1 MSLLSIA
8 AILLCLA
15 GLFAW
20 VNQRYFRL
28 PATIGLMLLALLN
41 ALALLMAKQFAPAW
55 VAPAERMMT
64 SIDFDR
70 TLMQGM
76 LGYLLFAGALHV
88 DLAKLRNHRTIV
100 LLLATAGVLIT
111 AVLVGGATWLVTQ
124 VLDLDVP
131 FIYCLA
137 FGALIAPTD
146 PIAVLAI
153 LKQVGA
159 PKSIEVKLAGE
170 SLFNDGV
177 AVVVFIGLLRIAG
190 IGGPTA
196 SSPTED
202 DLTSEIVH
210 HATSMG
216 ELFLV
221 EVGGGVLLGLGLGY
235 LLVALLGSID
245 DYKTEVLLTLAGVTG
260 GYVLCTYLHFSGP
273 LAMVIAGLFIGHR
286 GRRSALSDESVRRL
300 DEFWEL
306 IDEILNAV
314 LFVLVGLE
322 VLVITLKPSFL
333 VAGFAVVPLALL
345 GRFVTVAGMAAL
357 LKTTQE
363 FTPGATRLLAWAGLR
378 GGVSV
383 ALALSLKGK
392 LPPDL
397 SGVGDLLVTMTY
409 VVVCFS
415 IIVQGLTIGL
425 LVKKLGLATG
435 AARMSHAP

>member
-1 MSLLSIA
+1 
-8 AILLCLA
+8 
-15 GLFAW
+15 
-20 VNQRYFRL
+20 
-28 PATIGLMLLALLN
+28 
-41 ALALLMAKQFAPAW
+41 
-55 VAPAERMMT
+55 
-64 SIDFDR
+64 
-70 TLMQGM
+70 
-76 LGYLLFAGALHV
+76 
-88 DLAKLRNHRTIV
+88 
-100 LLLATAGVLIT
+100 
-111 AVLVGGATWLVTQ
+111 
-124 VLDLDVP
+124 
-131 FIYCLA
+131 
-137 FGALIAPTD
+137 
-146 PIAVLAI
+146 
-153 LKQVGA
+153 
-159 PKSIEVKLAGE
+159 
-170 SLFNDGV
+170 NDGV

-260 GYVLCTYLHFSGP
+260 GYVLCTYRPFSGP

-314 LFVLVGLE
+314 LFVLIGLE

-357 LKTTQE
+357 LKGTQE

-397 SGVGDLLVTMTY
+397 SGVGGEEPV
-409 VVVCFS
+409 
-415 IIVQGLTIGL
+415 
-425 LVKKLGLATG
+425 KLGFLRGFREPTCPPPLRKVDPHGYSSIRARDSPHG
-435 AARMSHAP
+435 AGDRPRRVGESSARGPDSFRGGGESGPGAGDSSARRRGSIAPRRGSTARRGGSIAPRRGSTEISHFRPKSPLLGWRSRI